1 VQGGRRGQ
9 PDQPGQLDVRA
20 IRVGLQRTEQLY
32 VNFVKFNSHLTI
44 DYEAKV
50 PHWPNSVHAGVTMA
64 A

>member
-9 PDQPGQLDVRA
+9 PRQAGQLDVRA

-44 DYEAKV
+44 DYEAKTAY
-50 PHWPNSVHAGVTMA
+50 WPNSVYAGATMA